1 MEKRLAFLTVALTV
15 LAVAGGC
22 KKAVKQAE
30 PLDMRPLVKVGRLLP
45 SYAFIDGV
53 QVQGSVR
60 TKFSAAVASRV
71 TGAIDAVMAD
81 EGDQVK
87 AGQPLFQ
94 VDKATLENRV
104 RLSQDDLNVAKA
116 GLKEAE
122 AALLEAEAS
131 YAKAEVDAGRM
142 RKLYEEAKA
151 VTKDT
156 WEKADL
162 QFKLA
167 AATRERVRA
176 AVESAKVRIVQA
188 ETALS
193 VARKNLS
200 DSQGVA
206 PFDGVI
212 IRKRLDKGDFAGVG
226 AVVFDMD
233 DPRVYEVCI
242 SMNAVHYDR
251 VKEGQTQ
258 VRFASGKEAAVT
270 YKAPSVHPVTRTFE
284 IRVTVERTP
293 DLAPGMLRDATV
305 VFRRFEAAAL
315 PASAVGLRGGK
326 QVVFVV
332 KDGKVASVPVGAGL
346 AWQGHMEI
354 KHPETLA
361 SEDIVVEGM
370 LLLNE
375 GDAVRVTKEE
385 KNGI

>member
-1 MEKRLAFLTVALTV
+1 MGKMYGSFALALLV
-15 LAVAGGC
+15 LAVTGGC
-22 KKAVKQAE
+22 KKEARQAE
-30 PLDMRPLVKVGRLLP
+30 PLDVRPLVKVGRLLP
-45 SYAFIDGV
+45 VYAFIDGV

-60 TKFSAAVASRV
+60 TKFSASVASRV

-116 GLKEAE
+116 GLREAE
-122 AALLEAEAS
+122 AALLETEAS

-142 RKLYEEAKA
+142 RKLYEENKA

-176 AVESAKVRIVQA
+176 AVESSTVRIAQA

-212 IRKRLDKGDFAGVG
+212 TRKRLDKGDFAGMG
-226 AVVFDMD
+226 AVVFEMD

-242 SMNAVHYDR
+242 SMNAAHYDR

-258 VRFASGKEAAVT
+258 VRFANGKEAAVT

-293 DLAPGMLRDATV
+293 DLAPGMIRDAWV
-305 VFRRFEAAAL
+305 VFRRYDAPAL
-315 PASAVGLRGGK
+315 PATALGLCGGTN
-326 QVVFVV
+326 VVFVV
-332 KDGKVASVPVGAGL
+332 RNAKVASVPVDVGL
-346 AWQGHMEI
+346 AWQKHVEVRNPDAMKDAEI
-354 KHPETLA
+354 V
-361 SEDIVVEGM
+361 IEGM

-375 GDAVRVTKEE
+375 GDGVRVK
-385 KNGI
+385 KD